1 MAFLQEFKKFAMRG
15 NAIDMAVGIVF
26 GASFT
31 NIVNALVEKVFTP
44 ITAYLTGNTDVSD
57 FVAELPPVLPTQQP
71 AVIGYGAVV
80 QAIIQFLIVALV
92 LFLVVRAMNRL
103 NLNLGSAPVP
113 EDVRLLREIR
123 DMMAKGHTGS
133 TG

>member
-15 NAIDMAVGIVF
+15 NAIDMAVGVVI

-31 NIVNALVEKVFTP
+31 KIVNSIVEKVFTP
-44 ITAYLTGNTDVSD
+44 ITSYLMGSADFSD
-57 FVAELPPVLPTQQP
+57 MIIPLPVVLGRQAE
-71 AVIGYGAVV
+71 IGVGAVV
-80 QAIIQFLIVALV
+80 QSVIEFVIVAFV

-103 NLNLGSAPVP
+103 NLQLGAPPAP

-123 DMMAKGHTGS
+123 DLLASNSGRAS
-133 TG
+133 